1 MKQTFEYYV
10 RDFSGVVE
18 RDLSLQN
25 IKFSEHPKE
34 TLEMLLATYKLD
46 DRIKVSKASSDNY
59 QISFELE
66 SLETSTIGSFLEA
79 IAELQSKFKAHKSK
93 PDEFDDRIEIQ
104 ERIKAFISDA
114 PIGFTAYAEL
124 TRFEEDRMRLLHRY
138 PDKYLYARLYKS
150 YEDIEVVLNRAFGK
164 DNWRGDG
171 QFLWLAYTKKKSI
184 WQKLFP

>member
-59 QISFELE
+59 QISF
-66 SLETSTIGSFLEA
+66 
-79 IAELQSKFKAHKSK
+79 
-93 PDEFDDRIEIQ
+93 
-104 ERIKAFISDA
+104 
-114 PIGFTAYAEL
+114 
-124 TRFEEDRMRLLHRY
+124 
-138 PDKYLYARLYKS
+138 
-150 YEDIEVVLNRAFGK
+150 
-164 DNWRGDG
+164 
-171 QFLWLAYTKKKSI
+171 
-184 WQKLFP
+184 